1 MRESNKK
8 RYITNTPLSEKRV
21 PIRNMQD
28 HYSSKVVK
36 ANMEKDE
43 QGALNSDTQVKDSNN
58 QGKDG
63 IQELVSQEE
72 SNKEIAKEN
81 QLESSPVQDGTHKN
95 IKMNK
100 HIRFDQLTLEEKLSH
115 LKRVPATVAKIR
127 YQFFTT
133 GKSFAGYFLS
143 SKNGIISILLTH
155 NRKIIKI
162 EKERVI
168 DVKKL
173 GL

>member
-1 MRESNKK
+1 MLKGGTIAMRESHKK
-8 RYITNTPLSEKRV
+8 NFISNTPHSEKRV

-36 ANMEKDE
+36 TISENVE
-43 QGALNSDTQVKDSNN
+43 QEDPSSHIKVKDTN
-58 QGKDG
+58 KHG
-63 IQELVSQEE
+63 IDEIEELVDSQVERDEE
-72 SNKEIAKEN
+72 TSKEKGTLEN
-81 QLESSPVQDGTHKN
+81 IQL
-95 IKMNK
+95 NK
-100 HIRFDQLTLEEKLSH
+100 HVRFDQLTLEEKLSH

-127 YQFFTT
+127 YQFFIP

-143 SKNGIISILLTH
+143 LKNGILSILLTH
-155 NRKIIKI
+155 NRKILKI
-162 EKERVI
+162 EKEKII